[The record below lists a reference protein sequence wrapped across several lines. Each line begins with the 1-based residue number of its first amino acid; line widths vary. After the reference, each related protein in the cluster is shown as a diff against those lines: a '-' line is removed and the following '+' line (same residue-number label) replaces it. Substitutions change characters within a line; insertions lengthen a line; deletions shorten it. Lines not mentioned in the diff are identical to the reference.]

1 MSASVS
7 SEEAGARDSERLEGW
22 LARNLKDSGV
32 DSATVD
38 RFIQILAASFVTT
51 QGALRLFADDLPALI
66 DAMFEGEE
74 MAGLKSKGFLAAVR
88 VHASYT
94 PHCLHCPRL
103 SMSF

>member
-7 SEEAGARDSERLEGW
+7 SEEAGARDSERHEGG

-38 RFIQILAASFVTT
+38 RFIQILAVSFVTT

-88 VHASYT
+88 VHASDT